1 MQLKLKELQTVAK
14 ATIKEERSLNNLRDE
29 MFRVL
34 GPSVMMPGS
43 HAYLA
48 TQFNERLDLLEST
61 GRAPRQGA
69 FKNSVLLEVAN
80 SRIPDVRKL
89 AARLLPE
96 RYVHKYLSDSSSAVR
111 CAAARR
117 LPLDVLKEALH
128 RNPADDNLRLIAK
141 QKRLQEAGIP
151 TPKPVTEPFDIHGE
165 EPLGDAVKG
174 HQEEKFS
181 DEWYMRMAHKLC
193 AEYGANLEG
202 NWEEILATRI
212 AASYKA
218 TSHVTVDREKLLKA
232 IYDCLKERE
241 DAILGEGSLS
251 MLARRLRKEAHLDE
265 AVMPVLEENVVD
277 PITDLVESFM
287 SSQAYVEKAETLF
300 GIKKSS
306 VPASIKKHRLGES
319 NAKETAIPILGR
331 LPAGQTF
338 SPKVETALDRYVD
351 SWNSQQKSNGE
362 PYRLSWSP
370 HPAAINMVG
379 FNLELK

>member
-34 GPSVMMPGS
+34 GPSVMVPGS

-61 GRAPRQGA
+61 GRFPRGS

-80 SRIPDVRKL
+80 SGIPEVRKL

-96 RYVHKYLSDSSSAVR
+96 RHIVKYLTDSDSSVR

-117 LPLDVLKEALH
+117 LPYGVIKEAVRH
-128 RNPADDNLRLIAK
+128 NIADENLRAIAR
-141 QKRLQEAGIP
+141 QKRLTEAGLP
-151 TPKPVTEPFDIHGE
+151 NPKPVTEPFDIHGE

-174 HQEEKFS
+174 RMDDDFT
-181 DEWYMRMAHKLC
+181 DEWYYRMAHKLC
-193 AEYGANLEG
+193 AEYGNNLEG
-202 NWEEILATRI
+202 QWEEALATRV
-212 AASYKA
+212 ASSYRA
-218 TSHVTVDREKLLKA
+218 TSHVKLDREKLLKA
-232 IYDCLKERE
+232 LYACIKERE
-241 DAILGEGSLS
+241 DAVLGEGSLR
-251 MLARRLRKEAHLDE
+251 MLARRLRSESHLDE
-265 AVMPVLEENVVD
+265 GVMPVIAESVAD
-277 PITDLVESFM
+277 PVADLLESFT
-287 SSQAYVEKAETLF
+287 SSQSYVEKAEALF
-300 GIKKSS
+300 GVRKST
-306 VPASIKKHRLGES
+306 VPATIKKHRLGES
-319 NAKETAIPILGR
+319 NAKETSVPVLGR
-331 LPAGQTF
+331 LPAGETF
-338 SPKVETALDRYVD
+338 NSKIETALDRYVD
-351 SWNSQQKSNGE
+351 SWNSQQKSSGE